1 MSVERAAKQG
11 CVGSGKRRALL
22 LASQFSFKE
31 IIGVELSPS
40 LHRIAYSNIQIYRD
54 DFQRCRKIR
63 SICGDAAKYQI
74 PPEKAVFYLFNPF
87 DEEVMHMVLSNIIY
101 SDMTVDSR
109 PKSRVPCGFL
119 LSGCFPSRLSL
130 CPIGLERKVVTSSP
144 EVHWIEFS

>member
-87 DEEVMHMVLSNIIY
+87 DEEVMHMVLSNIE
-101 SDMTVDSR
+101 
-109 PKSRVPCGFL
+109 KSLHRVPREIYVIYLKPLHRDVLDQAKFLKAVSQSDRYVIYAGGPRL
-119 LSGCFPSRLSL
+119 LS
-130 CPIGLERKVVTSSP
+130 
-144 EVHWIEFS
+144 